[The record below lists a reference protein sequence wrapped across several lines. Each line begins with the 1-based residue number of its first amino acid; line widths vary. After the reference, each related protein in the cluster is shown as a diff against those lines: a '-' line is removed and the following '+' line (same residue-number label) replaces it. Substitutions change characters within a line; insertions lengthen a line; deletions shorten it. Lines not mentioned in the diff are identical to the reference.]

1 MVSILPLNRFTPNA
15 VLNALD
21 VGRLSLL
28 VAEDIRV
35 TSIQDGEGG
44 ASEELSAGGA
54 QLDLYL
60 RNIVSQCEPSK
71 VW

>member
-15 VLNALD
+15 VLNALNL
-21 VGRLSLL
+21 GYLSLL

-44 ASEELSAGGA
+44 AAEELSAGSA
-54 QLDLYL
+54 ELNLFY
-60 RNIVSQCEPSK
+60 E
-71 VW
+71 